1 MSKSLGNFT
10 TARDLLDQG
19 VAGEAIRYTLLSA
32 HYRQPLDWSMQGLES
47 SKKSLDKFYK
57 ILDDLKNVA
66 DIDAAIPDEMMDALC
81 DELNTP
87 KAYAVLNALAKTA
100 AETRM
105 PEDKA
110 AFKNAANILGF
121 LKADPAVWKA
131 DGPVPIEGMLAMEV
145 NPREGRM
152 TSPSAEILEKANLL
166 LMERQEAKRN
176 KDYARADEIRAELT
190 ALRFSIQDN
199 PDGTT
204 SLFVL

>member
-100 AETRM
+100 AETKT

-110 AFKNAANILGF
+110 AFKKAANILGF
-121 LKADPAVWKA
+121 LKADPAVWLAQDKIASGIDAAWVDALVAERVAAKA
-131 DGPVPIEGMLAMEV
+131 SK
-145 NPREGRM
+145 NF
-152 TSPSAEILEKANLL
+152 
-166 LMERQEAKRN
+166 
-176 KDYARADEIRAELT
+176 ARADEIRKILAEKNIMIEDSVT
-190 ALRFSIQDN
+190 
-199 PDGTT
+199 GTT
-204 SLFVL
+204 WRIG